1 MNSNPL
7 LKTIVLFVLMFL
19 FVAVV
24 LMVLWNWLMPVV
36 FGFSAIDFY
45 QASGLLV
52 LARILFGGEGFYFKR
67 RWRNAWGSH
76 LKNKMNS
83 MTPEEQER
91 FRRRW
96 EEMCGKWKSDDL

>member
-1 MNSNPL
+1 MKYNPL
-7 LKTIVLFVLMFL
+7 LKTVSLFVLML
-19 FVAVV
+19 LVV
-24 LMVLWNWLMPVV
+24 SFALMVLWNWLMPEV
-36 FGFSAIDFY
+36 FGFTAINY
-45 QASGLLV
+45 CQSTGLLV

-76 LKNKMNS
+76 LKNKMDS

-96 EEMCGKWKSDDL
+96 EEMCGKWKGSEN